1 MYCTYLQTHT
11 VYHMGK
17 DQEPTKAGKPDN
29 KGPTRIPQ
37 TEFFLCLL
45 LAWVCLV
52 STVESR
58 DNDKIHRMADFR
70 RITEI
75 CCLQAPIGLLC
86 WFRLTVKISE
96 LIPEI
101 SHSTAVD
108 KSWLGCTS
116 CEMYCSTVNSG
127 CFHPGHHS
135 LCHHRSAANQHK
147 QMSRVQRNSLSTQAE
162 KGNPVLPKPI
172 YTTYTLI
179 SNPISNK
186 HLPLCWFLWLCNS
199 TLWYHYYSMSK

>member
-1 MYCTYLQTHT
+1 MRPYFLPSSVEVSCFLSLSFLIYNKKSWATVGLLWGNYKANRWNNDCWYQNPVKMCPTPKTVELSTTQTQHLQHTPTCTVHT
-11 VYHMGK
+11 YKRTQFYHMGK

-86 WFRLTVKISE
+86 
-96 LIPEI
+96 
-101 SHSTAVD
+101 
-108 KSWLGCTS
+108 
-116 CEMYCSTVNSG
+116 
-127 CFHPGHHS
+127 
-135 LCHHRSAANQHK
+135 
-147 QMSRVQRNSLSTQAE
+147 
-162 KGNPVLPKPI
+162 
-172 YTTYTLI
+172 
-179 SNPISNK
+179 
-186 HLPLCWFLWLCNS
+186 
-199 TLWYHYYSMSK
+199 

>member
-1 MYCTYLQTHT
+1 MSNPQDCGVVNNTNTAFTTHTYMYCTYLQTHT

-86 WFRLTVKISE
+86 
-96 LIPEI
+96 
-101 SHSTAVD
+101 
-108 KSWLGCTS
+108 
-116 CEMYCSTVNSG
+116 
-127 CFHPGHHS
+127 
-135 LCHHRSAANQHK
+135 
-147 QMSRVQRNSLSTQAE
+147 
-162 KGNPVLPKPI
+162 
-172 YTTYTLI
+172 
-179 SNPISNK
+179 
-186 HLPLCWFLWLCNS
+186 
-199 TLWYHYYSMSK
+199 